1 MNITTVGDLKELLNR
16 LDGFMKDF
24 DDFPIHLYKSGEPI
38 EIVEAA
44 IHLDDTGEPYFSL
57 ESA

>member
-1 MNITTVGDLKELLNR
+1 MKLKTVKDLKKLLKR